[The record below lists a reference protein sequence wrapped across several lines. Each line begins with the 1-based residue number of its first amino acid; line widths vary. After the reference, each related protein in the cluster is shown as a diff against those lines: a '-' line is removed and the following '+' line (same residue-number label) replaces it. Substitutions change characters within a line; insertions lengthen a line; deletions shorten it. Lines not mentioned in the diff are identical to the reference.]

1 MKRDIEIPRTAIPV
15 LLLIGMLF
23 SGFFASSAWSADD
36 NLKLV
41 VLKVEDMTCISCPAT
56 IKAVLKKLPGVV
68 KAEVSYKE
76 EKAEVSYQNG
86 KVTVEQMIKA
96 IEDLGYRASLLE
108 KESDKKAGGL

>member
-1 MKRDIEIPRTAIPV
+1 MKKNVKILRTAIPV

-23 SGFFASSAWSADD
+23 GFFASSAWSADD
-36 NLKLV
+36 NLKQV

-56 IKAVLKKLPGVV
+56 IKAVLKKLSGVV

-76 EKAEVSYQNG
+76 EKAEISYHES
-86 KVTVEQMIKA
+86 KVTVGEMIKA

-108 KESDKKAGGL
+108 NESDKK